1 MAELV
6 DALDSNSSSIG
17 VWVRVP
23 LRVHNTLALFGLVM
37 RHLFFIIQLYWAIV
51 GIHLFYKMLADK
63 PFPKRHQFES
73 HAEWVEAWRVEVLS
87 LVHLAMAVGL
97 YALIWMVD
105 KGL

>member
-1 MAELV
+1 
-6 DALDSNSSSIG
+6 
-17 VWVRVP
+17 
-23 LRVHNTLALFGLVM
+23 
-37 RHLFFIIQLYWAIV
+37 
-51 GIHLFYKMLADK
+51 MLADK

-97 YALIWMVD
+97 YALIWVVD